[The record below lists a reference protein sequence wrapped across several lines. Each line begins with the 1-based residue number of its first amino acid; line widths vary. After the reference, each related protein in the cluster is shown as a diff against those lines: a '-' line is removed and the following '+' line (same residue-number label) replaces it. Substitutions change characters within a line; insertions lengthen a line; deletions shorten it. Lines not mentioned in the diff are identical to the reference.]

1 MVLRLTIGC
10 SFFRKNHMVI
20 NVMVILPSGE
30 RPIVEGSAISGVKP
44 GLIGGPKP
52 SVDFLGEEVGT
63 IATIKVAQT
72 ARCPDVLHAYES
84 RSKRKSVAVRQ
95 LFGKQPFWQPLE
107 VLIPPC
113 AYSQQQHLSA
123 RFN

>member
-1 MVLRLTIGC
+1 MLL
-10 SFFRKNHMVI
+10 FLKNHMVI

-44 GLIGGPKP
+44 GLIGRPEP

-84 RSKRKSVAVRQ
+84 RRSRKSVAAAAVV
-95 LFGKQPFWQPLE
+95 LGSFLANNHFGT
-107 VLIPPC
+107 
-113 AYSQQQHLSA
+113 LSP
-123 RFN
+123 N

>member
-1 MVLRLTIGC
+1 
-10 SFFRKNHMVI
+10 
-20 NVMVILPSGE
+20 MVILPSGE

-44 GLIGGPKP
+44 GLIGGPEP

-84 RSKRKSVAVRQ
+84 RRSRKSVAAAVV
-95 LFGKQPFWQPLE
+95 LGSFLANNHFGT
-107 VLIPPC
+107 
-113 AYSQQQHLSA
+113 LSP
-123 RFN
+123 N